1 LHKDRRRPRG
11 TAQGEEVAM
20 QLDPPAQDR
29 PARHRLRAAL
39 VWSGLTLLAALAIAL
54 ALVIATLALEL
65 GSEPPPPPTTPM
77 PVSLPGGGGGGHPM
91 AQ

>member
-1 LHKDRRRPRG
+1 
-11 TAQGEEVAM
+11 M

-29 PARHRLRAAL
+29 QARHRLRAVL

-54 ALVIATLALEL
+54 TLVIVALTQEL
-65 GSEPPPPPTTPM
+65 RSEPAPPPTTPM
-77 PVSLPGGGGGGHPM
+77 HARPPGGGGGGHPV

>member
-1 LHKDRRRPRG
+1 
-11 TAQGEEVAM
+11 M

-54 ALVIATLALEL
+54 TLVIVTLTQEL
-65 GSEPPPPPTTPM
+65 GSEPAPPPTTPM
-77 PVSLPGGGGGGHPM
+77 HLSPPGGGGGGHPV

>member
-1 LHKDRRRPRG
+1 
-11 TAQGEEVAM
+11 V

-29 PARHRLRAAL
+29 QTHRRLRGVL

-65 GSEPPPPPTTPM
+65 GSEPAPPPTAPTQIGP
-77 PVSLPGGGGGGHPM
+77 SGGGGHPLP
-91 AQ
+91 Q

>member
-1 LHKDRRRPRG
+1 
-11 TAQGEEVAM
+11 M

-29 PARHRLRAAL
+29 QARHRLRAAL

-54 ALVIATLALEL
+54 TLVVATLTQEL
-65 GSEPPPPPTTPM
+65 RSEPAPPPTAPM
-77 PVSLPGGGGGGHPM
+77 HVSPPGGGGGGHPV

>member
-1 LHKDRRRPRG
+1 
-11 TAQGEEVAM
+11 M
-20 QLDPPAQDR
+20 QLDPPAQDQ
-29 PARHRLRAAL
+29 PARPRLQGLL

-54 ALVIATLALEL
+54 ALVIATLALEF

-77 PVSLPGGGGGGHPM
+77 PVSPPGGGGGGHPM